1 MITRVVSSELLPA
14 QSDPQI
20 RERIRDVQ
28 LDVVR
33 LASLTTD
40 AVTEGTAAFVDGDLD
55 AADRVVADDDA
66 VDALR
71 HSIEDECLRILTRSA
86 ELAPADLRFVGVA
99 MRVAHELERSAD
111 LMVNVA
117 KTTWRL
123 FPRPLDNT
131 ARRIIERLGR
141 QAVVQIR
148 VAINA
153 FADRDPSWA
162 AALADMDET
171 IDELQKSL
179 FRHILTLQDVK
190 DGAPEP
196 EPEPAHGGAS
206 PLADDSPVV
215 AAVQLALVGRHYERI
230 GDHAVT
236 IAQQVHFVV
245 TGERAGRRRSRR

>member
-1 MITRVVSSELLPA
+1 MLPT
-14 QSDPQI
+14 QSDPRV
-20 RERIRDVQ
+20 RERLDDVRI
-28 LDVVR
+28 DVVR

-40 AVTEGTAAFVDGDLD
+40 AVAAGTEALLEGDLD

-66 VDALR
+66 IDALR
-71 HSIEDECLRILTRSA
+71 HAIEDQCLGILGRGG
-86 ELAPADLRFVGVA
+86 LAPADLRFVGVA
-99 MRVAHELERSAD
+99 MRIAHELERSAD

-123 FPRPLDNT
+123 FPHALDPT
-131 ARRIIERLGR
+131 VSRILERLGR

-171 IDELQKSL
+171 IDELEKSL
-179 FRHILTLQDVK
+179 FRHILRDS
-190 DGAPEP
+190 GRP
-196 EPEPAHGGAS
+196 
-206 PLADDSPVV
+206 DDATVLR
-215 AAVQLALVGRHYERI
+215 AVQLALVARHYERI

-245 TGERAGRRRSRR
+245 TGERSGRRRARR

>member
-20 RERIRDVQ
+20 RERIHDVQ

-71 HSIEDECLRILTRSA
+71 HSIEDECLRILARSA
-86 ELAPADLRFVGVA
+86 ELAPADLRFVGVV

-123 FPRPLDNT
+123 FPHPLDIT

-179 FRHILTLQDVK
+179 FRHILTLQDVR
-190 DGAPEP
+190 DPAPAPAPEP
-196 EPEPAHGGAS
+196 EHATRTRTEAHPRPPTIHRSLPRCNSHWSRATTSAS
-206 PLADDSPVV
+206 AIT
-215 AAVQLALVGRHYERI
+215 R
-230 GDHAVT
+230 
-236 IAQQVHFVV
+236 
-245 TGERAGRRRSRR
+245 